1 MTFILNLCG
10 FLCCH
15 VAVGCS
21 GLELATF
28 QPCCILR
35 QIKCLF
41 YFFYFYSVKVSLA
54 DMTFVKF
61 PNNNLI
67 CLIFE
72 ILINRSLQM
81 MVIMVISCL
90 LN

>member
-1 MTFILNLCG
+1 MPR
-10 FLCCH
+10 
-15 VAVGCS
+15 VGIGYIS
-21 GLELATF
+21 TLLHSETN
-28 QPCCILR
+28 
-35 QIKCLF
+35 QIS
-41 YFFYFYSVKVSLA
+41 FFFFHFYSVKVLQVSLD

-72 ILINRSLQM
+72 IVINRSLQM

>member
-1 MTFILNLCG
+1 MLR
-10 FLCCH
+10 
-15 VAVGCS
+15 VGIGYIS
-21 GLELATF
+21 TLLHFETN
-28 QPCCILR
+28 
-35 QIKCLF
+35 QIS
-41 YFFYFYSVKVSLA
+41 FFFFHFYSVKVSLD

-72 ILINRSLQM
+72 IVINRSLQM

>member
-1 MTFILNLCG
+1 MLR
-10 FLCCH
+10 
-15 VAVGCS
+15 VGIGYIS
-21 GLELATF
+21 TLLQSETN
-28 QPCCILR
+28 
-35 QIKCLF
+35 QIS
-41 YFFYFYSVKVSLA
+41 FFFFHFYSVKVLQVSLD

-72 ILINRSLQM
+72 IVINRSLQM